1 MEEKTQMEEDNDD
14 GKRFYLQKFV
24 EIIEKKSKLKN
35 IQFQKIMLL
44 LKIQFH

>member
-24 EIIEKKSKLKN
+24 EIVEKNQNLTIYNFRK
-35 IQFQKIMLL
+35 
-44 LKIQFH
+44 

>member
-24 EIIEKKSKLKN
+24 KIIEKNQNLTIYNFRK
-35 IQFQKIMLL
+35 
-44 LKIQFH
+44 